1 MQCPPLCP
9 HVHKRLLAA
18 LIISALSWCHSNLWT
33 GLLLTTMTTA
43 NDTLSI
49 WQTPPQAA
57 ALLLRYW
64 RKTLPSHLWPLHA
77 THNNTCL
84 FNKDFG
90 RCKGDKPCEYI
101 LYALLNVL
109 EHVMIICLFKSPRS
123 QPCFNSLLSQMRAVR
138 CCKPIPKGQSFILSV
153 RKLVLASYYSQ
164 REPSPCF
171 WHYAI
176 LFMHLAFYVSARQTG
191 WSGERSRVG
200 DRAGDSCTINPGYQV
215 DHKGYIC
222 NVVNLPE
229 MKAPA
234 PESNANLWTIW
245 RQKKTTKGYSFF
257 FKYTS
262 DHIPLWLIVKWPLVI
277 HCYLFFFKRD
287 NYLYC
292 LN

>member
-1 MQCPPLCP
+1 
-9 HVHKRLLAA
+9 
-18 LIISALSWCHSNLWT
+18 
-33 GLLLTTMTTA
+33 MTTA
-43 NDTLSI
+43 NDMLSI
-49 WQTPPQAA
+49 WQTLPQAA

-64 RKTLPSHLWPLHA
+64 GTALSSHLWPLRA
-77 THNNTCL
+77 AHNNTCL

-101 LYALLNVL
+101 LCALVNVL
-109 EHVMIICLFKSPRS
+109 EHVMTIRLFQSPRS
-123 QPCFNSLLSQMRAVR
+123 QPCFHSLFSQTQAVR
-138 CCKPIPKGQSFILSV
+138 CCKPFPKVNHLF
-153 RKLVLASYYSQ
+153 SQ
-164 REPSPCF
+164 GENWYWLLIIVKGRTQRCNSLPSPHFRLPSPCF
-171 WHYAI
+171 SHYAI
-176 LFMHLAFYVSARQTG
+176 LFMHLPFSVSARQTG
-191 WSGERSRVG
+191 WSGEGSRVG
-200 DRAGDSCTINPGYQV
+200 DRAWDSCTINPGYQA

-222 NVVNLPE
+222 SVVNLLD

-245 RQKKTTKGYSFF
+245 RQKKTTKGYSFFF